1 MMSFFVGF
9 AFFELGV
16 FCGFFAASLMQ
27 AARTGEITITVKE
40 DTDDIIVCDP
50 EAEYAPL
57 VERLHGQVIRISPA
71 STQYIN
77 PLDINSNYSEEDN
90 PLALKADFILS
101 LCELVVGGKEG
112 LLPVEKTVIDRC
124 VHLIYR
130 KYFADPAPE
139 NMPLLEDLYNALLQQ
154 DEKEAHHVAAALE
167 IYVKGSLNVFNHRT
181 NVDINN
187 RIVCFDIKQL
197 GKQLKKL
204 GMLVVQDAVWG
215 RVTANRSA
223 GKSTRY
229 YVDEF
234 HLLLKEA
241 QTAAYSI
248 EIWKHFR
255 KWGGLPTAITQN
267 VKDLLASPEVSNIFE
282 NSDFVYMLNQAN
294 GDRQILAKQLNISPH
309 QLSYVTH
316 SGEGEGLLF
325 YGNTILPFID
335 RFPHDLE
342 LYKIMTTRLSE
353 VSEGDKS

>member
-1 MMSFFVGF
+1 M
-9 AFFELGV
+9 
-16 FCGFFAASLMQ
+16 
-27 AARTGEITITVKE
+27 
-40 DTDDIIVCDP
+40 
-50 EAEYAPL
+50 
-57 VERLHGQVIRISPA
+57 
-71 STQYIN
+71 
-77 PLDINSNYSEEDN
+77 
-90 PLALKADFILS
+90 
-101 LCELVVGGKEG
+101 
-112 LLPVEKTVIDRC
+112 
-124 VHLIYR
+124 
-130 KYFADPAPE
+130 
-139 NMPLLEDLYNALLQQ
+139 
-154 DEKEAHHVAAALE
+154 
-167 IYVKGSLNVFNHRT
+167 FNHRT

-204 GMLVVQDAVWG
+204 GMLIVQDAVWG

-248 EIWKHFR
+248 EIWKRFR

-267 VKDLLASPEVSNIFE
+267 VKDLLESPEVSNIFE
-282 NSDFVYMLNQAN
+282 NSDFAYMLNQAN
-294 GDRQILAKQLNISPH
+294 GDRQILAKQLNIS
-309 QLSYVTH
+309 H

>member
-1 MMSFFVGF
+1 MLEPYDGKLS
-9 AFFELGV
+9 
-16 FCGFFAASLMQ
+16 
-27 AARTGEITITVKE
+27 RTVLRREGGGNTA
-40 DTDDIIVCDP
+40 DP
-50 EAEYAPL
+50 ADYYPL
-57 VERLHGQVIRISPA
+57 VNRLKGQVIRISPA

-204 GMLVVQDAVWG
+204 GMLIVQDAVWG

-248 EIWKHFR
+248 EIWKRFR

-353 VSEGDKS
+353 VSEEDKS

>member
-1 MMSFFVGF
+1 MLEPYDGKLS
-9 AFFELGV
+9 
-16 FCGFFAASLMQ
+16 
-27 AARTGEITITVKE
+27 RTVLRREGGGNTA
-40 DTDDIIVCDP
+40 DP
-50 EAEYAPL
+50 ADYAPL

-130 KYFADPAPE
+130 KYFADPTPE
-139 NMPLLEDLYNALLQQ
+139 NMPLLEDLYNTLLQQ

-187 RIVCFDIKQL
+187 RIVCCDIKQL

-204 GMLVVQDAVWG
+204 GMLIVQDAVWG

-241 QTAAYSI
+241 QTAAYSL
-248 EIWKHFR
+248 EIWKRFR
-255 KWGGLPTAITQN
+255 KWGGLPTTITQN
-267 VKDLLASPEVSNIFE
+267 VKDLLASPEVSNVFE

-342 LYKIMTTRLSE
+342 LYKLMTTRLSE

>member
-1 MMSFFVGF
+1 M
-9 AFFELGV
+9 
-16 FCGFFAASLMQ
+16 
-27 AARTGEITITVKE
+27 
-40 DTDDIIVCDP
+40 
-50 EAEYAPL
+50 
-57 VERLHGQVIRISPA
+57 
-71 STQYIN
+71 
-77 PLDINSNYSEEDN
+77 
-90 PLALKADFILS
+90 
-101 LCELVVGGKEG
+101 VGGKEG

-130 KYFADPAPE
+130 KYFADPVPE

-204 GMLVVQDAVWG
+204 GMLIVQDAVWG

-248 EIWKHFR
+248 EIWKRFR

-267 VKDLLASPEVSNIFE
+267 VKDLLTSPEVSNIFE

-353 VSEGDKS
+353 VSEGEKHE